1 MLGALTRRNWDRLR
15 SSVAGGEPKRLLQET
30 ETTRRLPNLLHS
42 INEYRD
48 SADGMAR
55 EAHTSKLKKN
65 WKIELI
71 LARGF
76 STKQNL
82 NRYL

>member
-1 MLGALTRRNWDRLR
+1 MLGTLTQRNWDRVR

-30 ETTRRLPNLLHS
+30 EITRRLPNLPHS

-55 EAHTSKLKKN
+55 EAHISKAETD

-76 STKQNL
+76 STK
-82 NRYL
+82 